1 MGFLSAYQGRTVLV
15 TGDSGFKGSW
25 LCLWLQ
31 RLGAKV
37 VGYALPPLTGQDNFV
52 ACGLSEEIEHIDGDV
67 RDLAKLKAAFR
78 AHQPSIAFHLA
89 AQPLVIASYDDPVDT
104 FSTNVMGT
112 AHFLECVRLTP
123 SVRAAVNI
131 TTDKVYENLEQ
142 LAGYHEEDRLG
153 GHDPYSASKAASEI
167 VTHSYRRAFMHDAES
182 ARVATA
188 RAGNVI
194 GGGDW
199 ADKRI
204 FPDCIR
210 ALRDGQPIVVRN
222 PGAVRPWQHVLE
234 PLCGYLMLGERLLS
248 EAGADFE
255 GAWNFGP
262 EPETTVTVGTLVDA
276 VISAWGAGSV
286 QTPPRPEG
294 ARHEAN
300 LLTLDI
306 TKAKSELGW
315 FPALDLAELVRFSV
329 DGYRVEGDE
338 AAFRSARLAQIVAY
352 EACMNRRAE

>member
-37 VGYALPPLTGQDNFV
+37 VGYALPPLTDQDNFV

-142 LAGYHEEDRLG
+142 LEGFRTTIGWPSLNALMQSGKMRLSAQS
-153 GHDPYSASKAASEI
+153 PPPMTLPARAVATRALSAS
-167 VTHSYRRAFMHDAES
+167 
-182 ARVATA
+182 
-188 RAGNVI
+188 
-194 GGGDW
+194 
-199 ADKRI
+199 
-204 FPDCIR
+204 
-210 ALRDGQPIVVRN
+210 
-222 PGAVRPWQHVLE
+222 
-234 PLCGYLMLGERLLS
+234 
-248 EAGADFE
+248 
-255 GAWNFGP
+255 
-262 EPETTVTVGTLVDA
+262 
-276 VISAWGAGSV
+276 
-286 QTPPRPEG
+286 
-294 ARHEAN
+294 
-300 LLTLDI
+300 
-306 TKAKSELGW
+306 
-315 FPALDLAELVRFSV
+315 
-329 DGYRVEGDE
+329 
-338 AAFRSARLAQIVAY
+338 
-352 EACMNRRAE
+352 CMNARR